1 LSQSGNFDLTAIIIP
16 VLTLTTNG
24 PTIVSPDGTGNI
36 DILGGAN
43 ITTAGTPNTVTV
55 NLTGTTQF
63 SLQLGNA
70 AGSLTSLGVAANG
83 ELPIGSVGANPVL
96 ATLTGGIGVDITN
109 AAGAITIDA
118 PGVDQDQILYVG
130 KHGNDANDGLTINK
144 AFLTFTVALAAAAAF
159 DVIWCFDDGLYT
171 EDLTGVIDVDIYAP
185 NATLIGVHTITTGNT
200 WTFGK
205 ILALTA
211 TTGITMNTATEW
223 ASVNVGLFES
233 EGTGICAVCLDGQFD
248 INVDK
253 VAIANGSFI
262 GPTTDASVYVTF
274 GDIVNQDGVGT
285 VFSGISPC
293 TIYANG
299 SSIQESATGTCT
311 VFSTTGAGISYIS
324 VTCSVVKATSL
335 SNIIAASVV
344 HLDAADMRGTLT
356 ETGAGNVI
364 VGGAT
369 RIDGVPIGAVTA
381 STGKFTTLQATALG
395 LGVVQTD
402 ATGVFS
408 SSDGTDGQLLIAAT
422 GAGAPVWA
430 DLIST
435 DETIEITAGAN
446 TLDIEAGVGLITDTG
461 FFLWDGAGPY
471 FDDTVL
477 GDFTVTQSGDGYIN
491 SSLVSW
497 TAPQTVTGMTAGNS
511 YIIYIDNTGTLQKT
525 TTYSQAMFQ
534 NNIVLFEC
542 LRDSTAGTNNQVTVK
557 ENHPYN
563 FQPSVSYW
571 AHEAIGVIIENHNNG
586 ANITIN
592 GTQKIQING
601 ADELSDHGLYTDI
614 PDSAATAVVFNQYF
628 TLASGKWARYLQSDT
643 FDGAWDNAG
652 AATALGANKYSVSRL
667 YVSKDNLNAATPVY
681 FSVLGDAQY
690 NNKTAAQ
697 TAIANGAIPAI
708 SGELAFLELAQL
720 GYIIFEESSTS
731 IVQVII
737 AKQTSNSIIVIGGT
751 NQASLVLTDTTN
763 FDHILTIADTTV
775 QQALETIDELT
786 LQGDAGTCLAAAGTF
801 TIAGGTGIT
810 TNAAVD
816 TVTVTLDVPVLVT
829 SGGTGI
835 VSPTDHSILV
845 GSGAVAMT
853 ELGVATNGQI
863 PIGSTAADPVLANI
877 TGTGAITVTNGAGTI
892 AIGGGGT
899 TWSVITV
906 NQTIVNYEGYVC
918 NKAGVLAL
926 ALPATAAVGTVFRVT
941 GMNTDLGWSVTQA
954 ANQQIHVGDVS
965 TTIGVGGSLASTL
978 KRDSIEC
985 VCVVADLEWNCV
997 DMIGNVTVT

>member
-1 LSQSGNFDLTAIIIP
+1 MSQSGNFDLTAIIIP

-83 ELPIGSVGANPVL
+83 ELPIGAGAGNDPVL

-118 PGVDQDQILYVG
+118 PGVDQDNIIYVG

-144 AFLTFTVALAAAAAF
+144 AFLTFTAALAAAAAF
-159 DVIWCFDDGLYT
+159 DVIWCFDDGTYT
-171 EDLTGVIDVDIYAP
+171 EDLTGVADVEIYAP
-185 NATLIGVHTITTGNT
+185 NAGLIGAHTVTTAT
-200 WTFGK
+200 IWTFGK
-205 ILALTA
+205 LGVLTG
-211 TTGITMNTATEW
+211 TTGITMNTLFGHAFI
-223 ASVNVGLFES
+223 NVRDLECSGS
-233 EGTGICAVCLDGQFD
+233 AIGAVCLSGQLS
-248 INVDK
+248 ITVDQ
-253 VAIANGSFI
+253 VVIETGSFI
-262 GPTTDASVYVTF
+262 GPTTVASVSITF
-274 GDIVNQDGVGT
+274 NSIKAFTGAATI
-285 VFSGISPC
+285 FSGISPC
-293 TIYANG
+293 RIYASG
-299 SSIQESATGTCT
+299 SSIRETTTGTCT
-311 VFSTTGAGISYIS
+311 VFSTTGAGTPSIS
-324 VTCSVVKATSL
+324 VTVAHIDAEIL
-335 SNIIAASVV
+335 SNITATSVV
-344 HLDAADMRGTLT
+344 HLDVANMIGTLT

-369 RIDGVPIGAVTA
+369 RIDGVPIGAVIA

-697 TAIANGAIPAI
+697 TAIANGAI
-708 SGELAFLELAQL
+708 
-720 GYIIFEESSTS
+720 
-731 IVQVII
+731 
-737 AKQTSNSIIVIGGT
+737 
-751 NQASLVLTDTTN
+751 
-763 FDHILTIADTTV
+763 
-775 QQALETIDELT
+775 QQYR
-786 LQGDAGTCLAAAGTF
+786 
-801 TIAGGTGIT
+801 
-810 TNAAVD
+810 
-816 TVTVTLDVPVLVT
+816 
-829 SGGTGI
+829 
-835 VSPTDHSILV
+835 
-845 GSGAVAMT
+845 
-853 ELGVATNGQI
+853 
-863 PIGSTAADPVLANI
+863 
-877 TGTGAITVTNGAGTI
+877 
-892 AIGGGGT
+892 
-899 TWSVITV
+899 V
-906 NQTIVNYEGYVC
+906 N
-918 NKAGVLAL
+918 
-926 ALPATAAVGTVFRVT
+926 
-941 GMNTDLGWSVTQA
+941 
-954 ANQQIHVGDVS
+954 
-965 TTIGVGGSLASTL
+965 
-978 KRDSIEC
+978 
-985 VCVVADLEWNCV
+985 
-997 DMIGNVTVT
+997 